1 MRGGATEL
9 VIKLCQIRQHREL
22 VNHWTVKHVP
32 GVEEGRDAELPLSH
46 PERKLTVPNR
56 ISLVQ
61 GVVVD
66 QVWPEPVDDGT
77 EGETIPPGGGEVPDV
92 DPGVAGGDLPGPELQ
107 PCQACEEHGG
117 SVSTGT
123 DH

>member
-77 EGETIPPGGGEVPDV
+77 EGLSRPPVRGHVGDVEAVGGQHQAAPQLQS
-92 DPGVAGGDLPGPELQ
+92 LPTSRHLIQ
-107 PCQACEEHGG
+107 LR
-117 SVSTGT
+117 V
-123 DH
+123 